1 MNNFTT
7 QLNDLLLSNNF
18 NLEIA
23 CKELIRSKLE
33 MAINELLQTE
43 LTAVPKYERKNKQ
56 LKIQFLSCFK
66 LD

>member
-33 MAINELLQTE
+33 MAINELLKTE
-43 LTAVPKYERKNKQ
+43 LTAVVQYERKN
-56 LKIQFLSCFK
+56 I
-66 LD
+66 